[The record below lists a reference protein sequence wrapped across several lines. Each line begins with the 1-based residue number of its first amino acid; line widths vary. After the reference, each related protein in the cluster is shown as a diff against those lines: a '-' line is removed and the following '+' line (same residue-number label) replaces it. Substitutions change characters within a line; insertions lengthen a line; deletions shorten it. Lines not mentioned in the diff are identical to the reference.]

1 MMASSLAFFS
11 FFLFCLANTADDI
24 ARHKVRTVAKLK
36 KKNERNLNAVQEILI
51 NKPGNA

>member
-36 KKNERNLNAVQEILI
+36 KNERNLNVVQEILI
-51 NKPGNA
+51 NKPR